1 MPAFFFNKHLICPN
15 HFGFKVGE
23 SCINQLLN
31 IIHDIY
37 NSFDKGL
44 EVWRLSKNHNNKNKN
59 YAYDVK
65 YATMY
70 TKMLY

>member
-44 EVWRLSKNHNNKNKN
+44 EV
-59 YAYDVK
+59 
-65 YATMY
+65 
-70 TKMLY
+70 